1 MPYHSYL
8 FGLIKR
14 VECDRCGKR
23 ESPHYMWMALCK
35 SCFTRDPREF
45 REESFR
51 DSWESR
57 TGRFACCALCQCEGL
72 PQSFCYSCTGCRS
85 RHPDGTHIGGWGYA
99 PNHEREVQVEHCF
112 ACHGVLVKSRN
123 AGVTSRTY
131 WRVGSKNG
139 EATGSVCLQNGTHF
153 DQVQRSCEHE
163 YVELYSN
170 AKTSIEAA
178 RVRSELASNPLVV
191 RIMSSD
197 MAGLA
202 HNLSYASEGST
213 HFWCWRC
220 GYYLNLNPSR
230 YSLLPKVGVWTGVA

>member
-1 MPYHSYL
+1 MSHRTTCGWRCANRASNEIPEN
-8 FGLIKR
+8 FGTNPFVTLGSLVRAASLAVLSVNAK
-14 VECDRCGKR
+14 
-23 ESPHYMWMALCK
+23 P
-35 SCFTRDPREF
+35 P
-45 REESFR
+45 
-51 DSWESR
+51 
-57 TGRFACCALCQCEGL
+57 
-72 PQSFCYSCTGCRS
+72 PQSFYYSCTGCRS

-99 PNHEREVQVEHCF
+99 PNHEGEVQVEHCF

-139 EATGSVCLQNGTHF
+139 EATGSVCLQNGTHV
-153 DQVQRSCEHE
+153 DQVQRSCDHE

-170 AKTSIEAA
+170 AKTSREAA
-178 RVRSELASNPLVV
+178 RVRSELGSNPIVV

-202 HNLSYASEGST
+202 NNLSYASEGST

-230 YSLLPKVGVWTGVA
+230 YSLLPKVGVLTGVA